1 MVKTDNNSNVYDSEF
16 ITHFPSNHSASQET
30 IVSPSMYSPTISYSV
45 EEENWINRQLQKFD
59 TAWQKIHLGEDHIKE
74 FIMYSFDVPLSKGFM
89 ANAFGIFIER
99 FRMVLKIHPE
109 FNSLNQCQQHKLWK
123 ANSLMAIGVI
133 VAKLEACK
141 TGNEQFAF
149 AKGNEMNSW
158 IFQMAYK
165 NKMKKLTMDMANIS
179 TGVLSATELESFGR
193 LVTSVG
199 DLIQDQ
205 TNFKLF
211 TLVLLFSDD
220 EACSPEM
227 KVLRN
232 TYLNVIRRCNSYL
245 FTGDDSLD
253 ELDNLTFGHLVYS
266 KFSSCISSIKELA
279 LYCVKVMGRG

>member
-1 MVKTDNNSNVYDSEF
+1 MVRTDNSKVYNSEF
-16 ITHFPSNHSASQET
+16 ITNFPSNHSASQEMM
-30 IVSPSMYSPTISYSV
+30 VSPSLYSPTIIYSV
-45 EEENWINRQLQKFD
+45 EEENWINCQLQKFD
-59 TAWQKIHLGEDHIKE
+59 TAWQKIPLGEDHIKE
-74 FIMYSFDVPLSKGFM
+74 FIMHSFDVPLSKGFM
-89 ANAFGIFIER
+89 ADAFGIFIER
-99 FRMVLKIHPE
+99 YRMVMKIHPE
-109 FNSLNQCQQHKLWK
+109 FKSLNSLQQHKLWK

-149 AKGNEMNSW
+149 SRGNEMNSW

-179 TGVLSATELESFGR
+179 TGVLSATELEKFGR
-193 LVTSVG
+193 LVTTVG
-199 DLIQDQ
+199 ELIQDQ
-205 TNFKLF
+205 ENFKLF

-232 TYLNVIRRCNSYL
+232 TYLNVIRRRNSYL
-245 FTGDDSLD
+245 FTGDDPHN
-253 ELDNLTFGHLVYS
+253 ELNNLTFGHLVYS
-266 KFSSCISSIKELA
+266 RFSSSISSIKELA